1 MSNFWDTANNRKIVN
16 KWHRI
21 ISMDNKQMLETSQ
34 RPQVNKNLM
43 APQYLILDKIHI
55 LEVELVS
62 EVQISNV
69 LIAAQTML
77 EIIQVTSY
85 LLEVKTSKIR
95 VIKFD
100 LIISKSILRIK
111 INLKVKWLLPQ
122 AIKFQSKLLNMV
134 ETILILMEILEFKD
148 NKIFWKIKNY

>member
-1 MSNFWDTANNRKIVN
+1 
-16 KWHRI
+16 
-21 ISMDNKQMLETSQ
+21 MLETSQ
-34 RPQVNKNLM
+34 LPQVNKNLM
-43 APQYLILDKIHI
+43 APLYLILDKIHI

-62 EVQISNV
+62 EAQISSV

-85 LLEVKTSKIR
+85 LLEVKTSKTR

-111 INLKVKWLLPQ
+111 INLKVK
-122 AIKFQSKLLNMV
+122 
-134 ETILILMEILEFKD
+134 
-148 NKIFWKIKNY
+148 

>member
-1 MSNFWDTANNRKIVN
+1 
-16 KWHRI
+16 
-21 ISMDNKQMLETSQ
+21 MLETSQ

-43 APQYLILDKIHI
+43 APLYLILDKIHI

-62 EVQISNV
+62 EVQISSV

-85 LLEVKTSKIR
+85 LLEVKTSKTR

-111 INLKVKWLLPQ
+111 INLKVK
-122 AIKFQSKLLNMV
+122 
-134 ETILILMEILEFKD
+134 
-148 NKIFWKIKNY
+148 

>member
-1 MSNFWDTANNRKIVN
+1 
-16 KWHRI
+16 
-21 ISMDNKQMLETSQ
+21 MLETSQ
-34 RPQVNKNLM
+34 QPQVNKNLM
-43 APQYLILDKIHI
+43 APLYLILDKIHI

-62 EVQISNV
+62 EAQISSV

-85 LLEVKTSKIR
+85 LLEVKTSKTR

-111 INLKVKWLLPQ
+111 INLKVK
-122 AIKFQSKLLNMV
+122 
-134 ETILILMEILEFKD
+134 
-148 NKIFWKIKNY
+148 

>member
-1 MSNFWDTANNRKIVN
+1 
-16 KWHRI
+16 
-21 ISMDNKQMLETSQ
+21 MLETSQ

-62 EVQISNV
+62 EAQISSV
-69 LIAAQTML
+69 LIVAQTML

-85 LLEVKTSKIR
+85 LLEVKTSKTR

-100 LIISKSILRIK
+100 LIISKSILRLK
-111 INLKVKWLLPQ
+111 INLKVK
-122 AIKFQSKLLNMV
+122 
-134 ETILILMEILEFKD
+134 
-148 NKIFWKIKNY
+148 